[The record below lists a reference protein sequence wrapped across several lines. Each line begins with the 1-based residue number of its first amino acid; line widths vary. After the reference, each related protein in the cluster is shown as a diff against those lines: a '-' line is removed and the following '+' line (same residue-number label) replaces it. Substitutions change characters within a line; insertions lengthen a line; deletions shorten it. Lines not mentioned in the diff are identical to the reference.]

1 MEPLT
6 FEDAEYYQQFPSEAE
21 AAGITPEAIQT
32 VLSGMSNEVSTET
45 EAVPDEF
52 EDYYAQFPEEMN
64 SYGGA
69 LGSDTIRNFG
79 VDGYNQNMDTVARE
93 ARQNETA
100 EVIAEADSLSKK
112 GLYGVQPT
120 MGIFDAT
127 IARWQD
133 VIGDFRGYEGE
144 PTDLQKEAAALPKAR
159 ADWEKRAKEL
169 YVKTGVE
176 QPDGSRIY
184 SAFEPD
190 PSDPSKIKVV
200 DYKIPKYTSNMW
212 SRIIKQGAL
221 NLGKDADGISRG
233 EFTTDSSEY
242 ELGTPE
248 EDKTFSERTPSMQ
261 LSGGEQLMADLWTLA
276 VPLTAA
282 AKPAQLAFR
291 GGKYLLTA
299 GRTSQLNGLGRVTAT
314 TVAGSVL
321 ETLFVSE
328 SNEGLLIGKK
338 AVQNMLPLLNLS
350 DEAAN
355 DIAVLLDGLIIN
367 GAMDGVLTV
376 AAPIFNYAKGKVG
389 VASSLKNIDGI
400 SQAVQDGLVLKVA
413 QFLDPELAKG
423 SAQELSRSLKV
434 LSKVLNN
441 NAVTTLKI
449 ADFEKQIPVPTTQA
463 IMTGAEAYMRETRQ
477 HLKKSLGDGYE
488 EYIQKSSDEMYQ
500 RMIAILRSNSSNP
513 AVAGMDAGILNQMG
527 DFFVEFA
534 DSRLPGKL
542 DEATDVSATNLVRNS
557 QAEQANLRGNVDV
570 AAENVATAKSNI
582 DNVVKDDPDIE
593 LLLEELNAA
602 RLSGSDRTMLT
613 EWTQSSAYKA
623 YETEKDNVAALFKA
637 IPNDPIGPEAAE
649 ALIDNILLAVRE
661 VNVFDTSGK
670 EAKSA
675 LNKIYSE
682 LQPKVVA
689 GSSNTSME
697 INDITKMFE
706 FNTETFEPSLET
718 RAELIERISGIGFQ
732 DVYNLRPTLKQLYSS
747 YATNRPLA
755 NKFADIRRHI
765 NDGETGQLS
774 FAKGGAR
781 EAAEEA
787 DQAYQN
793 FDNRW
798 QSDTQIETLSE
809 TYGKQR
815 SARNLNPSVVTTNNR
830 GVVDSN
836 RATTAYVD
844 SALSEPS
851 GDGFRQIMEA
861 VDGLVG
867 MDGPTK
873 DVMSKY
879 IVTSMS
885 TQLAKSA
892 VEGMDASGLNSQ
904 IAPFLSQLRAAGN
917 DDLANQFQAT
927 VENISKQR
935 SALGDELM
943 GAEEALRMA
952 KIEFKSAENG
962 ILSSLLSK
970 VKRRND
976 GVGPAVRTDTR
987 EALAD
992 IISRP
997 DANNTKELIAEINKL
1012 PASQKLLAQQALQ
1025 SVALDTVGSKIFGS
1039 GITGFKGGKALR
1051 NIAPSQIVKMSREDA
1066 AGLMKNLDLIFPEEA
1081 LDPLSQ
1087 NVREGVFNSLEILYA
1102 NAGPTLFR
1110 DVQVGS
1116 NTAILTQV
1124 GKETRDA
1131 VSTSILVMAGY
1142 MNPTAAMLRRL
1153 TASSIDEVIR
1163 VEKEVTQQVLSV
1175 ILTSP
1180 TEFASFVDLMAKRA
1194 TNDKIRSAA
1203 KLALRTARLDG
1214 RYQIRIREDDD
1225 IDETGNPVLDTMAQ
1239 FVGRDMT
1246 EAALGV
1252 VGK

>member
-32 VLSGMSNEVSTET
+32 ALSGMSNEVSTET
-45 EAVPDEF
+45 EAVPNGY
-52 EDYYAQFPEEMN
+52 EDYYAQFPEEIN
-64 SYGGA
+64 SYGGFAGVGPDHASEYNAPQDPA
-69 LGSDTIRNFG
+69 LTKESLK
-79 VDGYNQNMDTVARE
+79 AK
-93 ARQNETA
+93 

-112 GLYGVQPT
+112 DLYGTKPT

-133 VIGDFRGYEGE
+133 VIGDFTGYDGE

-159 ADWEKRAKEL
+159 ADWEDRAKEL

-190 PSDPSKIKVV
+190 PRDPSKIKVV
-200 DYKIPKYTSNMW
+200 DYEIPKYTSNMW

-242 ELGTPE
+242 ELGTAE
-248 EDKTFSERTPSMQ
+248 EDKTFSARNPSMQ

-299 GRTSQLNGLGRVTAT
+299 GRTSQLNALGRVTAT

-376 AAPIFNYAKGKVG
+376 AAPVFNYMTGKGKV
-389 VASSLKNIDGI
+389 ASNLRNLDGI

-413 QFLDPELAKG
+413 QFLDPELVKG
-423 SAQELSRSLKV
+423 SAQELSRNLKV

-488 EYIQKSSDEMYQ
+488 EYIQQSSDEMYQ

-534 DSRLPGKL
+534 DSRLPGNL
-542 DEATDVSATNLVRNS
+542 NEATDVSATNLVRNN
-557 QAEQANLRGNVDV
+557 QAEQANLGDNVDV
-570 AAENVATAKSNI
+570 AAENVATIKSNI
-582 DNVVKDDPDIE
+582 DNVVTDDPDIE

-602 RLSGSDRTMLT
+602 QLSGSDRTMLT
-613 EWTQSSAYKA
+613 DWTQSTAYKA
-623 YETEKDNVAALFKA
+623 YEVEKDNVAALFKA

-649 ALIDNILLAVRE
+649 ALIDNILVAVRE
-661 VNVFDTSGK
+661 LNVFDTTGK
-670 EAKSA
+670 EAKNA

-706 FNTETFEPSLET
+706 FNTETMEPSLET
-718 RAELIERISGIGFQ
+718 RAALIERISGIGFQ
-732 DVYNLRPTLKQLYSS
+732 DVYNLRPTLKQLYST
-747 YATNRPLA
+747 YAKNPPLA
-755 NKFADIRRHI
+755 NRFADIRRHI

-787 DQAYQN
+787 DQAYKN

-798 QSDTQIETLSE
+798 QSDEQIKTLSE
-809 TYGKQR
+809 TFGKQR
-815 SARNLNPSVVTTNNR
+815 NARNLDPSLVTTRNR
-830 GVVDSN
+830 GVADSN

-851 GDGFRQIMEA
+851 GDAFRQIMEA

-892 VEGMDASGLNSQ
+892 VEGMDAAGLNSQ

-917 DDLANQFQAT
+917 DELANQFQTT

-935 SALGDELM
+935 SALGGELI

-952 KIEFKSAENG
+952 KIELKAAENG

-970 VKRRND
+970 VNRQSG
-976 GVGPAVRTDTR
+976 GVGPAVRTDSR

-1025 SVALDTVGSKIFGS
+1025 SVALDTVGAKIFGS
-1039 GITGFKGGKALR
+1039 GIAGFKDGKALR
-1051 NIAPSQIVKMSREDA
+1051 NIMPSQIVKMSREDA

-1131 VSTSILVMAGY
+1131 VSTSILVLAGY

-1180 TEFASFVDLMAKRA
+1180 TEFATLVDLMAKRA
-1194 TNDKIRSAA
+1194 RNDKIRSAA
-1203 KLALRTARLDG
+1203 TLALRTARLDG

-1239 FVGRDMT
+1239 FAGRDMT

>member
-1 MEPLT
+1 
-6 FEDAEYYQQFPSEAE
+6 
-21 AAGITPEAIQT
+21 
-32 VLSGMSNEVSTET
+32 
-45 EAVPDEF
+45 
-52 EDYYAQFPEEMN
+52 
-64 SYGGA
+64 
-69 LGSDTIRNFG
+69 
-79 VDGYNQNMDTVARE
+79 
-93 ARQNETA
+93 
-100 EVIAEADSLSKK
+100 
-112 GLYGVQPT
+112 
-120 MGIFDAT
+120 
-127 IARWQD
+127 
-133 VIGDFRGYEGE
+133 
-144 PTDLQKEAAALPKAR
+144 
-159 ADWEKRAKEL
+159 
-169 YVKTGVE
+169 
-176 QPDGSRIY
+176 
-184 SAFEPD
+184 
-190 PSDPSKIKVV
+190 
-200 DYKIPKYTSNMW
+200 
-212 SRIIKQGAL
+212 
-221 NLGKDADGISRG
+221 
-233 EFTTDSSEY
+233 
-242 ELGTPE
+242 
-248 EDKTFSERTPSMQ
+248 
-261 LSGGEQLMADLWTLA
+261 
-276 VPLTAA
+276 
-282 AKPAQLAFR
+282 
-291 GGKYLLTA
+291 
-299 GRTSQLNGLGRVTAT
+299 
-314 TVAGSVL
+314 
-321 ETLFVSE
+321 
-328 SNEGLLIGKK
+328 
-338 AVQNMLPLLNLS
+338 
-350 DEAAN
+350 
-355 DIAVLLDGLIIN
+355 VLLDGLIIN

-943 GAEEALRMA
+943 GA
-952 KIEFKSAENG
+952 
-962 ILSSLLSK
+962 
-970 VKRRND
+970 
-976 GVGPAVRTDTR
+976 
-987 EALAD
+987 
-992 IISRP
+992 
-997 DANNTKELIAEINKL
+997 
-1012 PASQKLLAQQALQ
+1012 
-1025 SVALDTVGSKIFGS
+1025 
-1039 GITGFKGGKALR
+1039 
-1051 NIAPSQIVKMSREDA
+1051 
-1066 AGLMKNLDLIFPEEA
+1066 
-1081 LDPLSQ
+1081 
-1087 NVREGVFNSLEILYA
+1087 
-1102 NAGPTLFR
+1102 
-1110 DVQVGS
+1110 
-1116 NTAILTQV
+1116 
-1124 GKETRDA
+1124 
-1131 VSTSILVMAGY
+1131 
-1142 MNPTAAMLRRL
+1142 
-1153 TASSIDEVIR
+1153 
-1163 VEKEVTQQVLSV
+1163 
-1175 ILTSP
+1175 
-1180 TEFASFVDLMAKRA
+1180 
-1194 TNDKIRSAA
+1194 
-1203 KLALRTARLDG
+1203 
-1214 RYQIRIREDDD
+1214 
-1225 IDETGNPVLDTMAQ
+1225 
-1239 FVGRDMT
+1239 
-1246 EAALGV
+1246 
-1252 VGK
+1252 